1 MRIFIDN
8 IEFKKFIQSNF
19 KKFDQTK
26 IIEYKNI
33 YSLEGIFRIQNNNIM
48 KLIPKDCPIEKINY
62 NKFTFLIDKSKY
74 EFIKDIYYIPYD
86 HIIHNIKQ
94 IEYKLNNKS
103 KISLIIEYN
112 NELKNLDQNILSE
125 INNIY
130 FSTNE
135 KNLDKNLKDNI
146 IEYLSLIN
154 NIKQC

>member
-74 EFIKDIYYIPYD
+74 
-86 HIIHNIKQ
+86 
-94 IEYKLNNKS
+94 
-103 KISLIIEYN
+103 
-112 NELKNLDQNILSE
+112 
-125 INNIY
+125 
-130 FSTNE
+130 
-135 KNLDKNLKDNI
+135 
-146 IEYLSLIN
+146 
-154 NIKQC
+154 

>member
-1 MRIFIDN
+1 
-8 IEFKKFIQSNF
+8 
-19 KKFDQTK
+19 
-26 IIEYKNI
+26 
-33 YSLEGIFRIQNNNIM
+33 M
-48 KLIPKDCPIEKINY
+48 KLMPKDCPTEKINY

-86 HIIHNIKQ
+86 HIIDNIKQ

-103 KISLIIEYN
+103 KISLVIEYN
-112 NELKNLDQNILSE
+112 QNLKNLDQNILSE

-135 KNLDKNLKDNI
+135 TNLDKNLKDNI